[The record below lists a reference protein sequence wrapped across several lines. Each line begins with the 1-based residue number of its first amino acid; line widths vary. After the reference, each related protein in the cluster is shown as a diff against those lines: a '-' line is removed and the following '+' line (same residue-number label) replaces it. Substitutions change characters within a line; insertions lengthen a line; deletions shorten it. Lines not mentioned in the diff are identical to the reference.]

1 MLGTLNI
8 YFVSKLL
15 HRLTSFAFT
24 PEKNL
29 GFADAPG
36 LKDEEGKA
44 PLVSTKTTVEP
55 AGQAGQ
61 AGQAALEPHRP
72 LARQQYEL
80 NSQSGSLIMPT
91 FLKKFVKL
99 GSGRPSAGRA

>member
-15 HRLTSFAFT
+15 RHLTQFRIH
-24 PEKNL
+24 PEINL
-29 GFADAPG
+29 GFADAPR

-44 PLVSTKTTVEP
+44 PLVSTKTILEEP
-55 AGQAGQ
+55 S
-61 AGQAALEPHRP
+61 GQAALEPHQP
-72 LARQQYEL
+72 LARLQYQL

-91 FLKKFVKL
+91 VMIKFFLLQLFGTIFHFVF
-99 GSGRPSAGRA
+99 PQW